1 MQTMSDAYPLMFE
14 PMLLEKV
21 WGGRKLA
28 GLGKSLADGVNVG
41 ESWEVADLGST
52 APSGA
57 GGGARRSVI
66 ANGPLA
72 GKSIQAAMSHWGPD
86 LLGSASATAQGGF
99 PLLVK
104 LLDAREHLSVQV
116 HPSPEYAAAHS
127 EATPKTECW
136 FVLAAEPGE
145 RGEEPVIFKGFKP
158 GVTEDDYRKAIAAG
172 TVPEL
177 MNAVP
182 AVVGEMHDLPTGT
195 IHALGAGVVVA
206 EVQTPSDTTFRVFD
220 WIAKYNRQVREL
232 HIEEAL
238 ESTLFADPPE
248 AISVQGDGL
257 LVDKDT
263 FRVRQLSA
271 HCEEKAIADPGVCTA
286 VMMLQTMGAS
296 LASKS
301 GTFAEITMDPGT
313 TVLIP
318 AACAEDAVL
327 RGGPGTKSLVVEVV

>member
-1 MQTMSDAYPLMFE
+1 MSDAYPLTFE

-28 GLGKSLADGVNVG
+28 GFGKKLPGDVNVG
-41 ESWEVADLGST
+41 ESWEITDLGST

-72 GKSIQAAMSHWGPD
+72 GKTIHAAMTQWGPD
-86 LLGSASATAQGGF
+86 LLGSAKPTAADGF

-116 HPSPEYAAAHS
+116 HPSPVYAAAHAD
-127 EATPKTECW
+127 ATPKTECW
-136 FVLAAEPGE
+136 FVLAAERGE

-158 GVTEDDYRKAIAAG
+158 GVTEEQYREAIGAG

-177 MNAVP
+177 LNAVP

-220 WIAKYNRQVREL
+220 WIAKYNRPVREL

-238 ESTLFADPPE
+238 ESTLFEDPP
-248 AISVQGDGL
+248 AAVGAAGDGV
-257 LVDKDT
+257 LVNKET
-263 FRVRQLSA
+263 FCVRQLTA
-271 HCEEKAIADPGVCTA
+271 HCEEKVIVEPGVCAA

-301 GTFAEITMDPGT
+301 DAFGEITMDPGT
-313 TVLIP
+313 TVLVP
-318 AACAEDAVL
+318 AACAEDVVL
-327 RGGPGTKSLVVEVV
+327 RGGPGTRALVVDLV

>member
-1 MQTMSDAYPLMFE
+1 
-14 PMLLEKV
+14 MLLEKV

-28 GLGKSLADGVNVG
+28 GFGKKLPGGVNVG
-41 ESWEVADLGST
+41 ESWEIADLGST

-66 ANGPLA
+66 ANGSLA
-72 GKSIQAAMSHWGPD
+72 GKTVHAAMSQWGTA
-86 LLGSASATAQGGF
+86 LLGSAAPTAAGGF

-116 HPSPEYAAAHS
+116 HPSPEYAAAHPD
-127 EATPKTECW
+127 ATPKTECW

-158 GVTEDDYRKAIAAG
+158 GVTEADYRDAIGAG

-220 WIAKYNRQVREL
+220 WIVKYNRPAREL

-238 ESTLFADPPE
+238 ESTLFEEPPE
-248 AISVQGDGL
+248 AISAAGDGV
-257 LVDKDT
+257 LVSKET
-263 FRVRQLSA
+263 FCVRQLLA
-271 HCEEKAIADPGVCTA
+271 HCEEKAIAEPGVCAA

-301 GTFAEITMDPGT
+301 EAFNEITMDAGT

-318 AACAEDAVL
+318 AACAEDVVL
-327 RGGPGTKSLVVEVV
+327 RGGPGTRALVVEVV